1 MPPNPDSYVSPQPFI
16 ESGKAT
22 IPELY
27 EWHAQENPS
36 YHIFRYRNGQSTE
49 GINYAQ
55 MNKGIIRAARQV
67 VSFVGPAT
75 HSQHVI
81 AILANAGSSFHATS
95 LPSSCR
101 THFAPFYR
109 TDSITYATILLGVL
123 RAGHTAFPISSRNS
137 AAAVVDLL
145 SKTGCSHVFVS
156 PDPRIRDLA
165 GEVLTIV
172 RGVSQYAIP

>member
-1 MPPNPDSYVSPQPFI
+1 MPPNPDSYVSPRPFI

-49 GINYAQ
+49 GITYAQ

-81 AILANAGSSFHATS
+81 AILANAGSSLTFTA
-95 LPSSCR
+95 PSFRFSEHSVYFLHNSIPLSRLDHICNHSVGSPACR
-101 THFAPFYR
+101 AHSVPN
-109 TDSITYATILLGVL
+109 L
-123 RAGHTAFPISSRNS
+123 
-137 AAAVVDLL
+137 
-145 SKTGCSHVFVS
+145 
-156 PDPRIRDLA
+156 
-165 GEVLTIV
+165 
-172 RGVSQYAIP
+172 VSQFSGCRGRSSQQDGMQSRLRVSGPPHT